1 MFMKTALL
9 LCISALISLPLF
21 AQPMANQ
28 TEREIN
34 IARKL
39 IDDKRNTA
47 IAFNMS
53 FTQTEKEAF
62 WPLYRE
68 YRAAM
73 REVSDQKI
81 ALIVEYAANHQ
92 NMSQAMARQLLDN
105 HFAAEKRKIK
115 AQEKYVRKFRRIL
128 PDIKVTRLMQ
138 IENRIDAGVQIKL
151 AEQIPMIE

>member
-1 MFMKTALL
+1 MKTALI
-9 LCISALISLPLF
+9 LCITALISGPLF
-21 AQPMANQ
+21 AQSMANQ

-53 FTQTEKEAF
+53 FTQAEKEAF

-68 YRAAM
+68 YRTAM
-73 REVSDQKI
+73 REVSDLKV
-81 ALIVEYAANHQ
+81 ALIVEYADNHQ
-92 NMSQAMARQLLDN
+92 NMNQSRARQLLDN
-105 HFAAEKRKIK
+105 HFTAEKRKIK
-115 AQEKYVRKFRRIL
+115 VQEKYVRKFRKIL

-151 AEQIPMIE
+151 VEQIPMIE